1 MARLRVSPKDAPLR
15 RSVIGRP
22 AGAKVRGQFLSLSWP
37 NTITQSCT
45 TCKAQQAASL
55 NTRDLCGRST
65 RAASYVS
72 SVASTAVAPGS
83 PAGPANTLA
92 LSRDRE
98 SGNQTEHKRNSYS
111 GDRPLTQ
118 PPSPDL
124 VPTFLLRCPC
134 SKRNC
139 KGSLPTSPRQSW
151 ALNAVSSIPPPGPS
165 SAPAL
170 IPHPSLPPAS
180 ALPFDTPTAP
190 NNPGESSVHH
200 LFPWILIET
209 VNAVYKDLLQPS
221 DLNKLCNASAAMPVG
236 EKVTLSVG
244 AYELALTLPTPT
256 PLAKTFLKAIPD
268 LVAFCQAWSVYTA
281 LCAAASPDHTL
292 GPALAGF
299 LVHVTELDQHF
310 EWTFI
315 ADYILT
321 VCEKRFGHAD
331 ADTWSRHDMEAF
343 QDKLAIAPTKPPK
356 ATAIATEPKKSG
368 TSTTVC
374 LRWNNNSCGG
384 NCGRSQVFVAL
395 LLDALDVTWTAIRLW
410 PTDDRRYW
418 TAGVRHHLQLGTG
431 LQVLRNTAYSLTS
444 DSDTTHTYEML
455 LQSPAIAMIHN

>member
-22 AGAKVRGQFLSLSWP
+22 AGAKVRGSPPECVCTRCRKSLPFSQFLSLSWP

-55 NTRDLCGRST
+55 NTRNLCGRSTWAT

-92 LSRDRE
+92 PDTAPEPRLGANLFVTVSLLEAQLQGVTTDIT
-98 SGNQTEHKRNSYS
+98 SSVMG
-111 GDRPLTQ
+111 PL
-118 PPSPDL
+118 
-124 VPTFLLRCPC
+124 C
-134 SKRNC
+134 SLKHQVA
-139 KGSLPTSPRQSW
+139 SLADTMAIR
-151 ALNAVSSIPPPGPS
+151 PPPGPS
-165 SAPAL
+165 SAPAP

-180 ALPFDTPTAP
+180 ALPLTLRRPLTT
-190 NNPGESSVHH
+190 
-200 LFPWILIET
+200 LT

-221 DLNKLCNASAAMPVG
+221 DLSKLCNATAAMPVG

-292 GPALAGF
+292 GPGP
-299 LVHVTELDQHF
+299 VPDM
-310 EWTFI
+310 
-315 ADYILT
+315 
-321 VCEKRFGHAD
+321 
-331 ADTWSRHDMEAF
+331 TWRLSKTNSRLHP
-343 QDKLAIAPTKPPK
+343 QSPPK
-356 ATAIATEPKKSG
+356 LLPLPQSRRSQTPAPQCASAGTTTPAAATVAGVSG
-368 TSTTVC
+368 RAPETRLCASSLSQWDQLT
-374 LRWNNNSCGG
+374 
-384 NCGRSQVFVAL
+384 QVFVAL

-431 LQVLRNTAYSLTS
+431 PQVLRNTTYSLTS
-444 DSDTTHTYEML
+444 DSDTTHTYEMS
-455 LQSPAIAMIHN
+455 LQSPAIAMIRN